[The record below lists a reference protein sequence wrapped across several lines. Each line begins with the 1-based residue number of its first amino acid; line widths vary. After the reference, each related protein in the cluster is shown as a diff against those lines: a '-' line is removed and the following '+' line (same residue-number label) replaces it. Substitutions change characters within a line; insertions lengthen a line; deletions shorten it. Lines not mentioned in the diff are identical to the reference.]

1 MCRDDAAL
9 YLPYITVSQ
18 NIAYGQV
25 LIKSKPTFRSRSQ
38 LIIEIIKLQASGKNV
53 VEVANRRKVKKLKG
67 QNFGLLIL
75 LLYIFFNKATEVSAG
90 VMVLIITRM
99 ILIL

>member
-1 MCRDDAAL
+1 MTRK
-9 YLPYITVSQ
+9 Q
-18 NIAYGQV
+18 NGGPIPPIHYSFAKYR
-25 LIKSKPTFRSRSQ
+25 LWTSIKSKPAVRSCSR

-67 QNFGLLIL
+67 QNFRLLL
-75 LLYIFFNKATEVSAG
+75 LLYIFFNKATEVSARA
-90 VMVLIITRM
+90 MVLIFTQT